1 MSSWLLFCCGLILL
15 CRPVTEVHSC
25 ATISN
30 AYKRTKKPAQGV
42 LVFSAGRD
50 LRMNMGRTFC
60 DQLCTQLRKYPKR
73 SAGGEQQSCGWGGGA
88 PGKIRRKKAAKGAV
102 VVALMLM
109 RGLVGGTRRRYVGRL
124 VERIRFHRGEMK
136 ELM

>member
-1 MSSWLLFCCGLILL
+1 MTSYARSCVNTPNGRQVESSKAVVG
-15 CRPVTEVHSC
+15 
-25 ATISN
+25 
-30 AYKRTKKPAQGV
+30 
-42 LVFSAGRD
+42 
-50 LRMNMGRTFC
+50 
-60 DQLCTQLRKYPKR
+60 
-73 SAGGEQQSCGWGGGA
+73 GGGA